1 MLVEEAVAMMT
12 STDVRRFVDHALG
25 LANSGDLDGLAGLFD
40 PNVVMVGPDDTV
52 KGSEAVRAAFD
63 VLYTAFPGLQV
74 EINKLI
80 VEDDWVAYTATATGT
95 HGGPLRLADGRVI
108 APTNRPVTLR
118 MVNVR
123 QVKDGR
129 LTYIENSWDRLH
141 LLSQMGLLPAS
152 GG

>member
-1 MLVEEAVAMMT
+1 MMT

-25 LANSGDLDGLAGLFD
+25 LGNSGDLDGLAGLFD
-40 PNVVMVGPDDTV
+40 PNVVMVGPDGTV

-74 EINKLI
+74 EINRLI

-95 HGGPLRLADGRVI
+95 HGGPLRLPDGRVI
-108 APTNRPVTLR
+108 APTTRPVTLR